1 MIERAFHRNQ
11 VVVAEGN
18 GLEIGKAPPDFAQL
32 RRDRDGPAIGVDA
45 VCANT
50 RIAAEP
56 FVRPQG
62 GERYSD
68 PYEASCMPGNIG
80 RQSRQQNPK
89 VAAKSAQNT

>member
-1 MIERAFHRNQ
+1 MTALPNKINTADRY
-11 VVVAEGN
+11 
-18 GLEIGKAPPDFAQL
+18 APADF
-32 RRDRDGPAIGVDA
+32 
-45 VCANT
+45 
-50 RIAAEP
+50 